1 MQSAARVVWL
11 IIAIW
16 SVLVCVVETVDWIK
30 WKPNKDES
38 FGKAVTSIFMY
49 RIKMMF
55 RVIVPALLTIA
66 GILAFGLR

>member
-1 MQSAARVVWL
+1 MQIAARVVWL

-30 WKPNKDES
+30 WKPNKDAS
-38 FGKAVTSIFMY
+38 LGKVVTSIIMY

-55 RVIVPALLTIA
+55 RVIVPAILAIV
-66 GILAFGLR
+66 GIMAFGLR